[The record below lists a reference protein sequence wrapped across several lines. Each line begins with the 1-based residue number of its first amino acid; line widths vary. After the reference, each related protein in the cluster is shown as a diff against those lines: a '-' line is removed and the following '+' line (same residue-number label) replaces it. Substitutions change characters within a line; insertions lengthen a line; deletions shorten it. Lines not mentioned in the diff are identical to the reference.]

1 MGRRSSQRRS
11 SDARQLGCVF
21 QDMTPPKSIL
31 RKSTDMQ
38 RPIQRVKFTKAIAR
52 HTKIRDQNPSLG
64 YICPGEP
71 HQRSPNAPKFED
83 RSQEETEWQEQ
94 GAREAAWKLAKNVL
108 KLKEHERATFFSP
121 SENRCLPASNLKP
134 EEREFVVDSGASMH
148 MISKKDLSDAEMD
161 TLTKSCSP
169 TIVITANGE
178 VQTHEEATVY
188 VKELDIFLTM
198 KVLENTPAV
207 LSLGK
212 LCDENGYSYEW
223 IHGQKPHLIKNGIR
237 IPCNTENFVPIVVP
251 GLSSSSSGSSSTSKT
266 PSRQESHSSSSSS
279 ASSSSPTVSE
289 IQIREREDGINSDIS
304 PVQVSTSVDDRSGQ
318 PDETTIE
325 RGNPLNSEI
334 PEWLQE
340 FRENLVDDEIPVHGD
355 SHASSSHEASL
366 EPTFKRR
373 EDLGKHSVYTHFPKD
388 RNCEI
393 CKRTKITRAPCRR
406 RNGEAVPRAEK
417 FGDLITA
424 DHKVLSD
431 NCESRNNHR
440 YAVVVQDLAT
450 QWIQAYPCKTK
461 TSQETQRSL
470 QKFLEPERNPKVI
483 YTDNSLEFGKACEDL
498 SWNHCTS
505 TPHRS
510 ETNGIAERAVR
521 RVKEGTSAVLLQS
534 GLNESWWADSMEC
547 YTYLRNVTDLLSDGK
562 TPYERRFGQP
572 FKGPIIPFGSLVE
585 YHPIT
590 AKDQS
595 RIHQFGKKVLPGLF
609 LGYALYAGG
618 IWKGDVLVADLE
630 ELETMDASEI
640 YSKRLNAKEVIFP
653 KEKGEFIFPIADG
666 RIKTLGGDQDLRTST
681 LVRHRPIQGE
691 SNIDFLGES
700 EGSLPQPQDSL
711 PDAGEAINDFWS
723 MSGNFIYR
731 HHVEPRVKLYSPRE
745 ESFPIPLKYIDVS
758 RTTHTNLDVKQEKRI
773 DDYWNIDGSRDLSDP
788 WTGFTQFTLL
798 EEKPP
803 DGYMWSGGRLTRK
816 QLTSRPDHLWP
827 ELWKSMGKHAK
838 LKEKQKWSNEK
849 LHLENAR
856 KLRGIYFIDPEDK
869 EFKETIKNAR
879 KKLETSVAP
888 AMPCKIM
895 KKNCGSGGSN
905 KIKNKTCVYSGS

>member
-1 MGRRSSQRRS
+1 
-11 SDARQLGCVF
+11 
-21 QDMTPPKSIL
+21 
-31 RKSTDMQ
+31 
-38 RPIQRVKFTKAIAR
+38 
-52 HTKIRDQNPSLG
+52 
-64 YICPGEP
+64 
-71 HQRSPNAPKFED
+71 
-83 RSQEETEWQEQ
+83 
-94 GAREAAWKLAKNVL
+94 
-108 KLKEHERATFFSP
+108 
-121 SENRCLPASNLKP
+121 
-134 EEREFVVDSGASMH
+134 
-148 MISKKDLSDAEMD
+148 
-161 TLTKSCSP
+161 
-169 TIVITANGE
+169 
-178 VQTHEEATVY
+178 
-188 VKELDIFLTM
+188 M

-223 IHGQKPHLIKNGIR
+223 INGQKPHLIKNGIR
-237 IPCNTENFVPIVVP
+237 IICNTENFVPIVVP
-251 GLSSSSSGSSSTSKT
+251 GLSSSSSGSSSTSRT
-266 PSRQESHSSSSSS
+266 PLRQESHSSSSSS
-279 ASSSSPTVSE
+279 SSPSSPTVGDLSV
-289 IQIREREDGINSDIS
+289 REREDVTNSDIS
-304 PVQVSTSVDDRSGQ
+304 PVPVSKLVDDSSGR
-318 PDETTIE
+318 PDEDQANKIPKTNKKETTIT
-325 RGNPLNSEI
+325 RGDPLCSDNSEI

-340 FRENLVDDEIPVHGD
+340 FRENLVDDEIPLQGG

-366 EPTFKRR
+366 EPIEMRR
-373 EDLGKHSVYTHFPKD
+373 EDLGKHNVHTHFPKD

-406 RNGEAVPRAEK
+406 RKGEAVPRADN

-440 YAVVVQDLAT
+440 YAVAVQDLAT
-450 QWIQAYPCKTK
+450 QWIQAYPCKNK

-470 QKFLEPERNPKVI
+470 QKFLEPERKPKVI

-498 SWNHCTS
+498 SWKHCTS

-547 YTYLRNVTDLLSDGK
+547 YTYLRNVTDLLTDGK
-562 TPYERRFGQP
+562 TPHERRFGQP

-585 YHPIT
+585 YHPIA
-590 AKDQS
+590 AKEQS

-609 LGYALYAGG
+609 LGYALFAGG
-618 IWKGDVLVADLE
+618 IWKGDVLIADLE

-640 YSKRLNAKEVIFP
+640 YSKLNAKEVIFP
-653 KEKGEFIFPIADG
+653 KQGEFIFPIADG
-666 RIKTLGGDQDLRTST
+666 RIKTSGGDQDLRTST

-691 SNIDFLGES
+691 SDIDFLGES
-700 EGSLPQPQDSL
+700 EGSLSQPHDSF

-723 MSGNFIYR
+723 MSGSFIYR
-731 HHVEPRVKLYSPRE
+731 HYVEPRVKLYSPRK

-758 RTTHTNLDVKQEKRI
+758 RTTPSNLDVKQEKRI
-773 DDYWNIDGSRDLSDP
+773 DDYWNIDESRDLSDP

-803 DGYMWSGGRLTRK
+803 DGYMWSGWRLTRK

-849 LHLENAR
+849 VHLENAR
-856 KLRGIYFIDPEDK
+856 KLRGIYISS
-869 EFKETIKNAR
+869 TWRIRNS
-879 KKLETSVAP
+879 KKPSRTRVR
-888 AMPCKIM
+888 
-895 KKNCGSGGSN
+895 N
-905 KIKNKTCVYSGS
+905 